1 MSLATI
7 IITNY
12 NKAPFLK
19 ESIDSALNQNFE
31 DFDVLITDDG
41 STDESMNIINEYQNN
56 PKTSIIFK
64 ENEGV
69 ITTRNRAINE
79 AKGKYIVQ
87 LDGDDKLDVDFL
99 KLTVPV
105 LEKKEKVGIAYCLT
119 EFIGAKS
126 GLWNLGEYSIEKE
139 LITNQIVITALF
151 RKDDYLKTEGYS
163 NDFQKGYEDWDFW
176 LSIIELGKEVR
187 QINQVGFYYRI
198 LSNSRNRSFNTE
210 IEKELKSKIYQRH
223 IKLYLKYGFD
233 GTNLLWEIEKLKNQN
248 KSLSYYKNSID
259 YKIGSILL
267 AIPRKIKSLLK

>member
-119 EFIGAKS
+119 AS
-126 GLWNLGEYSIEKE
+126 
-139 LITNQIVITALF
+139 T
-151 RKDDYLKTEGYS
+151 
-163 NDFQKGYEDWDFW
+163 
-176 LSIIELGKEVR
+176 
-187 QINQVGFYYRI
+187 
-198 LSNSRNRSFNTE
+198 
-210 IEKELKSKIYQRH
+210 
-223 IKLYLKYGFD
+223 
-233 GTNLLWEIEKLKNQN
+233 
-248 KSLSYYKNSID
+248 SL
-259 YKIGSILL
+259 
-267 AIPRKIKSLLK
+267 PF

>member
-198 LSNSRNRSFNTE
+198 LSNSRNHSFNPET
-210 IEKELKSKIYQRH
+210 EKELKSKIYRRH
-223 IKLYLKYGFD
+223 IKLYLKYGYD
-233 GTNLLWEIEKLKNQN
+233 GTNLLWEIEKLKNKN
-248 KSLSYYKNSID
+248 KSLGYYKNSLD
-259 YKIGSILL
+259 YKIGSTLL